1 MRPGRRD
8 TRWYKD
14 TVVSCVC
21 VCVYTIWRKK
31 SLTALIG
38 FVLGK
43 EMLIY
48 CPAGDIIPIITDP
61 GIGNSPGWRTNSR
74 VDWSERI
81 NGHTAIREG

>member
-8 TRWYKD
+8 TRWNKD
-14 TVVSCVC
+14 TVISCIVC
-21 VCVYTIWRKK
+21 MCIYVYNMKKK

-48 CPAGDIIPIITDP
+48 CPAGDIIPIITDR
-61 GIGNSPGWRTNSR
+61 GIGNSPGWRTIAVGWTGR
-74 VDWSERI
+74 D
-81 NGHTAIREG
+81 GHTAIRGG

>member
-8 TRWYKD
+8 TRWNKD
-14 TVVSCVC
+14 TVISCSVC
-21 VCVYTIWRKK
+21 MCIYVGIQYMKKK

-61 GIGNSPGWRTNSR
+61 GIGNSSGRRTIA
-74 VDWSERI
+74 V
-81 NGHTAIREG
+81 G